1 MQHSI
6 QGILFD
12 KDDTLIDLA
21 AFCRKPIYM
30 TAAYLSQHMGKG
42 TDEGWIERLAE
53 ASGFRGDTLLAD
65 APIVSGTN
73 RDLMEAWRTVLR
85 TGGMQLSE
93 ELAQNALD
101 YLQWACEHHGN
112 LKARADLPALLQKL
126 KARSIRL
133 GVATSDDYLPT
144 VQCLRALGVAHLFDA
159 VFGADR
165 VPSPRRTLPACSAA
179 STACCR
185 NRLRWWVI
193 PPTIC
198 FSPKTA
204 ASPACFSARTVG
216 KAPCRRARSFA
227 FKIWNRWPACK
238 GGGPASAFDSPR
250 LFLYATARHFVKN
263 ISGNLRQN
271 AL

>member
-112 LKARADLPALLQKL
+112 LKARRPSRAAAKAEGAGHPPGSGHLGRLSANSAVPAGPGGSALVRRRVRRGPRAEPQARAGHCPHVLQPV
-126 KARSIRL
+126 R
-133 GVATSDDYLPT
+133 
-144 VQCLRALGVAHLFDA
+144 
-159 VFGADR
+159 
-165 VPSPRRTLPACSAA
+165 PAAGTGCD
-179 STACCR
+179 
-185 NRLRWWVI
+185 
-193 PPTIC
+193 
-198 FSPKTA
+198 
-204 ASPACFSARTVG
+204 
-216 KAPCRRARSFA
+216 
-227 FKIWNRWPACK
+227 
-238 GGGPASAFDSPR
+238 GG
-250 LFLYATARHFVKN
+250 
-263 ISGNLRQN
+263 
-271 AL
+271 

>member
-6 QGILFD
+6 RGILFD

-93 ELAQNALD
+93 ELAQNALG

-126 KARSIRL
+126 KARGIRL
-133 GVATSDDYLPT
+133 GVATSDDYLPA

-165 VPSPRRTLPACSAA
+165 VVIATQTYHLYRAVYDAQGVGMEAIGVPSDYGEYVNQSWYDFRE
-179 STACCR
+179 
-185 NRLRWWVI
+185 I
-193 PPTIC
+193 
-198 FSPKTA
+198 F
-204 ASPACFSARTVG
+204 ARTKDFFQVLMKTPSTYVG
-216 KAPCRRARSFA
+216 DP
-227 FKIWNRWPACK
+227 
-238 GGGPASAFDSPR
+238 
-250 LFLYATARHFVKN
+250 
-263 ISGNLRQN
+263 ISLDQSGDVTD
-271 AL
+271 

>member
-21 AFCRKPIYM
+21 DFCRKPIYM

-126 KARSIRL
+126 KARGIRL
-133 GVATSDDYLPT
+133 GGGHLGRLSANSAVPAGPGGSALVRRRVRRGP
-144 VQCLRALGVAHLFDA
+144 RAEPQARAGHCPHVLQPV
-159 VFGADR
+159 R
-165 VPSPRRTLPACSAA
+165 PAAGTGCD
-179 STACCR
+179 
-185 NRLRWWVI
+185 
-193 PPTIC
+193 
-198 FSPKTA
+198 
-204 ASPACFSARTVG
+204 
-216 KAPCRRARSFA
+216 
-227 FKIWNRWPACK
+227 
-238 GGGPASAFDSPR
+238 GG
-250 LFLYATARHFVKN
+250 
-263 ISGNLRQN
+263 
-271 AL
+271 

>member
-30 TAAYLSQHMGKG
+30 TAAYLSQHVGKG

-126 KARSIRL
+126 KARGIR
-133 GVATSDDYLPT
+133 
-144 VQCLRALGVAHLFDA
+144 LGVAHLFDA

-165 VPSPRRTLPACSAA
+165 VPNPKPAPDIARMFCSQYGLLPEQVAMVGDSANDMLFAKNSGITGVFFRPDGWEGPLPEGAQLCIQDLEQVA
-179 STACCR
+179 S
-185 NRLRWWVI
+185 L
-193 PPTIC
+193 
-198 FSPKTA
+198 
-204 ASPACFSARTVG
+204 
-216 KAPCRRARSFA
+216 
-227 FKIWNRWPACK
+227 
-238 GGGPASAFDSPR
+238 
-250 LFLYATARHFVKN
+250 
-263 ISGNLRQN
+263 
-271 AL
+271 

>member
-73 RDLMEAWRTVLR
+73 RDLMEAWRAVLR

-126 KARSIRL
+126 MARGIRL

-165 VPSPRRTLPACSAA
+165 VPNPKPAPDIARMFCSQYGLLPEQVAMVPGRLGRPPAGGRAA
-179 STACCR
+179 LHSRFGTGGQP
-185 NRLRWWVI
+185 V
-193 PPTIC
+193 
-198 FSPKTA
+198 KA
-204 ASPACFSARTVG
+204 AAR
-216 KAPCRRARSFA
+216 
-227 FKIWNRWPACK
+227 
-238 GGGPASAFDSPR
+238 PR
-250 LFLYATARHFVKN
+250 LLTARGFFCMPRP
-263 ISGNLRQN
+263 GTL
-271 AL
+271 

>member
-126 KARSIRL
+126 KARGIRL

-165 VPSPRRTLPACSAA
+165 VPNPKPAPDIARMFCSQYGLLPEQVVMVGDSANDMLFAKNSGITGVFFRPDGWEGPLPEGAQLCIQDLEQVA
-179 STACCR
+179 S
-185 NRLRWWVI
+185 L
-193 PPTIC
+193 
-198 FSPKTA
+198 
-204 ASPACFSARTVG
+204 
-216 KAPCRRARSFA
+216 
-227 FKIWNRWPACK
+227 
-238 GGGPASAFDSPR
+238 
-250 LFLYATARHFVKN
+250 
-263 ISGNLRQN
+263 
-271 AL
+271 

>member
-93 ELAQNALD
+93 ELAQNALG

-126 KARSIRL
+126 KARGIRL

-165 VPSPRRTLPACSAA
+165 VPNPKPAPDIARMFCSQYGLLPEQVVMVGDSANDMLFAKNSGITGVFFRPDGWEDPLPEGAQLCIQDLEQVA
-179 STACCR
+179 S
-185 NRLRWWVI
+185 L
-193 PPTIC
+193 
-198 FSPKTA
+198 
-204 ASPACFSARTVG
+204 
-216 KAPCRRARSFA
+216 
-227 FKIWNRWPACK
+227 
-238 GGGPASAFDSPR
+238 
-250 LFLYATARHFVKN
+250 
-263 ISGNLRQN
+263 
-271 AL
+271 

>member
-30 TAAYLSQHMGKG
+30 TAAYLSQHVGKG

-73 RDLMEAWRTVLR
+73 RDLMEAWRAVLR

-126 KARSIRL
+126 KARGIRL
-133 GVATSDDYLPT
+133 GWPPRTIICQ
-144 VQCLRALGVAHLFDA
+144 QCSACGPWGWRTWSMPCSARTAC
-159 VFGADR
+159 R
-165 VPSPRRTLPACSAA
+165 TPSPRRTLPACSAA

-185 NRLRWWVI
+185 NRL
-193 PPTIC
+193 
-198 FSPKTA
+198 
-204 ASPACFSARTVG
+204 
-216 KAPCRRARSFA
+216 
-227 FKIWNRWPACK
+227 
-238 GGGPASAFDSPR
+238 
-250 LFLYATARHFVKN
+250 
-263 ISGNLRQN
+263 
-271 AL
+271 

>member
-30 TAAYLSQHMGKG
+30 TAAYLSQHVGKG

-126 KARSIRL
+126 KARGIRL

-144 VQCLRALGVAHLFDA
+144 VQCLRALGVVHLFDA

-165 VPSPRRTLPACSAA
+165 VPNPKPAPDIARMFCSQYGLLPE
-179 STACCR
+179 
-185 NRLRWWVI
+185 RWWVI

-204 ASPACFSARTVG
+204 ASPACFFARTVG

-250 LFLYATARHFVKN
+250 LFCMPRPDTL
-263 ISGNLRQN
+263 
-271 AL
+271 